1 MNPQDIRP
9 TSPDAC
15 IPGRFAGKVMLVTG
29 AAIGSIGGCT
39 AIRAAREGA
48 RVVCVDI
55 KEPQT
60 LATVDHI
67 RSHGGEAHA
76 LIADLTRAADANR
89 MVADTTERYGRLDL
103 VLNAAGVMDGTSPA
117 APQDFDAQQHLLP
130 AGVHTATDE
139 YWHAVFAGNIHS
151 MFYAMRAE
159 LRQLVAQGDGGAIVN
174 IGSIAGLIGLPGN
187 PAYSASKHAII
198 GLTRNAAIDY
208 APHGIRVNA
217 VNMAQTDTPMVA
229 RAYRVRPVGDGAG
242 PRREHGRRQVPEP
255 AADRRQPASRRDAL
269 GAGGNHP
276 VSVIGGRDQHHRR
289 RVRDRWWVD
298 GLLTGTDRLVGSRG
312 SAVLGRLPKR
322 RTDGYGRG

>member
-1 MNPQDIRP
+1 MNPTDIRP

-60 LATVDHI
+60 RATVDHI
-67 RSHGGEAHA
+67 RTHGGEAHA
-76 LIADLTRAADANR
+76 LIADLTRAADADR

-117 APQDFDAQQHLLP
+117 APQDFGAQQRLLP

-229 RAYRVRPVGDGAG
+229 RAYEFVQWVMAQGHGASMAG
-242 PRREHGRRQVPEP
+242 AKSQSLLQIADSQHRGATPWEQ
-255 AADRRQPASRRDAL
+255 AAIILFLLSEDASNIT
-269 GAGGNHP
+269 GA
-276 VSVIGGRDQHHRR
+276 
-289 RVRDRWWVD
+289 
-298 GLLTGTDRLVGSRG
+298 
-312 SAVLGRLPKR
+312 AYA
-322 RTDGYGRG
+322 TDGGWTAY